1 MVSRKHRTDGL
12 ASAPNAIS
20 EAQQSRT
27 MSNPAEAMPV
37 AAANSAGASTW
48 KQQQRAFTV
57 GFLTVCAVAMFVWLT
72 GLGWA
77 AISVANWLLF

>member
-12 ASAPNAIS
+12 ASAPNAIF

-27 MSNPAEAMPV
+27 TSNPAEAMPV
-37 AAANSAGASTW
+37 AGANSAGASTW
-48 KQQQRAFTV
+48 KQQRRAFTV
-57 GFLTVCAVAMFVWLT
+57 GFVAACAVAMFGWLT

-77 AISVANWLLF
+77 TISVVHWLFY